1 MNAVPEEDG
10 GKTQLNVS
18 LRDALVKDL
27 KIEAVQMGMRVSTYV
42 ELILERRKDLL
53 RSMEKE

>member
-1 MNAVPEEDG
+1 MNAVPEEEG

-27 KIEAVQMGMRVSTYV
+27 KVEAIQMGMRVSTYV